1 MTQALDQPGYFLYVY
16 GLARQPGQDSDDRA
30 EAELYVGP
38 CTWLQYTYGSLRVGF
53 DADDGS
59 DDEVH
64 GVPVID
70 DELVA
75 GGRSWS
81 DWTFAT
87 GAPADAPTIPANA
100 AAFDASGFFNDPPGR
115 AHERT

>member
-87 GAPADAPTIPANA
+87 GAPADAPTIPAN
-100 AAFDASGFFNDPPGR
+100 DPPGR